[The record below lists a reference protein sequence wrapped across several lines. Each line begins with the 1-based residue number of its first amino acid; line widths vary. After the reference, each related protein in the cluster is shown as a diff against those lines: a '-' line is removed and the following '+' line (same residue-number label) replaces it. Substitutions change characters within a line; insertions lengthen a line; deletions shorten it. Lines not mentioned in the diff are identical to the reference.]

1 MEKKNY
7 SPSEGARSNGL
18 VTQISVFLENRP
30 GTLREATS
38 ILSEAGINL
47 RALNIAETSDYGV
60 LRLITE
66 DPERTAEVLRE
77 QALRVYKASG
87 QDALVTNASAA
98 QMEEWLALASFP
110 VVLFAAECA
119 QGTRLPSQYITKL
132 LREWKKAGV
141 TTVEEARRQRAAQR
155 PAPVGLQYAQRAYT
169 EDEMKKFTVD
179 LSQYSEDKKP

>member
-7 SPSEGARSNGL
+7 SPSEGVRSNGL

-77 QALRVYKASG
+77 QGFLAARTTVLELQVPDEPGGLDRVLRVIAENGFDIEYMYSIMVSQG
-87 QDALVTNASAA
+87 GSAG
-98 QMEEWLALASFP
+98 MIFRVRKPEKLWEILKE
-110 VVLFAAECA
+110 AEN
-119 QGTRLPSQYITKL
+119 G
-132 LREWKKAGV
+132 
-141 TTVEEARRQRAAQR
+141 
-155 PAPVGLQYAQRAYT
+155 
-169 EDEMKKFTVD
+169 
-179 LSQYSEDKKP
+179 

>member
-77 QALRVYKASG
+77 QGFLAARTTVLELQVPDEPGGLDRVLRVIAENGFDIEYMYSIMVSQG
-87 QDALVTNASAA
+87 GSAG
-98 QMEEWLALASFP
+98 MIFRVRETEKLWEILKE
-110 VVLFAAECA
+110 AEN
-119 QGTRLPSQYITKL
+119 G
-132 LREWKKAGV
+132 
-141 TTVEEARRQRAAQR
+141 
-155 PAPVGLQYAQRAYT
+155 
-169 EDEMKKFTVD
+169 
-179 LSQYSEDKKP
+179 

>member
-7 SPSEGARSNGL
+7 SPSEGVRSNGL

-66 DPERTAEVLRE
+66 APERTAEVLRE
-77 QALRVYKASG
+77 QGFLAARTTVLELQVPDEPGGLDRVLRVIAENGFDIEYMYSIMVSQG
-87 QDALVTNASAA
+87 DSAG
-98 QMEEWLALASFP
+98 MIFRVREPEKLWEILKE
-110 VVLFAAECA
+110 AEN
-119 QGTRLPSQYITKL
+119 G
-132 LREWKKAGV
+132 
-141 TTVEEARRQRAAQR
+141 
-155 PAPVGLQYAQRAYT
+155 
-169 EDEMKKFTVD
+169 
-179 LSQYSEDKKP
+179 

>member
-7 SPSEGARSNGL
+7 SPSEGVRSNGL

-66 DPERTAEVLRE
+66 DPERTAQVLRE
-77 QALRVYKASG
+77 QGFLAARTTVLELQVPDEPGGLDRVLRVIAENGFDIEYMYSIMVSQG
-87 QDALVTNASAA
+87 GSAG
-98 QMEEWLALASFP
+98 MIFRVREPEKLWEILKE
-110 VVLFAAECA
+110 AEN
-119 QGTRLPSQYITKL
+119 G
-132 LREWKKAGV
+132 
-141 TTVEEARRQRAAQR
+141 
-155 PAPVGLQYAQRAYT
+155 
-169 EDEMKKFTVD
+169 
-179 LSQYSEDKKP
+179 

>member
-7 SPSEGARSNGL
+7 SPSEGVRSNGL

-66 DPERTAEVLRE
+66 DPERTAELRE
-77 QALRVYKASG
+77 QGFLAARTRVLELRVPDEPGGLDRVLRVIAENGFDIEYMYSIMVSQG
-87 QDALVTNASAA
+87 GSAG
-98 QMEEWLALASFP
+98 MIFRVREPEKLWEILKE
-110 VVLFAAECA
+110 AEN
-119 QGTRLPSQYITKL
+119 G
-132 LREWKKAGV
+132 
-141 TTVEEARRQRAAQR
+141 
-155 PAPVGLQYAQRAYT
+155 
-169 EDEMKKFTVD
+169 
-179 LSQYSEDKKP
+179 